1 MGFAVL
7 TVVAIL
13 LAAVVQ
19 AQARPRCAAKDAVYR
34 AAASAKGSTPDT
46 LYLHRDIPGRENSLG
61 YALIRS
67 PELQTDVPLAW
78 FETSGSGQTGVTGS
92 FPIEKVRAT
101 EQPSYEALKRTGAN
115 EIEISSVSV
124 VVYAHYRAKRFPD
137 PKGPPP
143 RLVVFPEFLRDFRAL
158 SAGMVNGVFE
168 FDRCGGAATD

>member
-1 MGFAVL
+1 MGHASDQATLKF
-7 TVVAIL
+7 VADFL
-13 LAAVVQ
+13 
-19 AQARPRCAAKDAVYR
+19 
-34 AAASAKGSTPDT
+34 
-46 LYLHRDIPGRENSLG
+46 
-61 YALIRS
+61 LIRS

-101 EQPSYEALKRTGAN
+101 EQPFYEALKRTGAN

-124 VVYAHYRAKRFPD
+124 AVYAHYRAKRFPD

-158 SAGMVNGVFE
+158 SAR
-168 FDRCGGAATD
+168 DRRPAQPQLRRGRERRYTNRNTDCSVIYSGSTYFSSGYF